1 MNKHSNLEI
10 TAVQIWPVHK
20 AESRIKAMATIT
32 VNDSLR
38 LSGLKIVDGRNGLFV
53 SWPGEKKAGTDHY
66 FNFIY
71 PVSREIGDA
80 IQREV
85 MERYHQTVLA
95 QAA

>member
-1 MNKHSNLEI
+1 MKNSNIQL
-10 TAVQIWPVHK
+10 TAIQIWPLHR
-20 AESRIKAMATIT
+20 ADSRVKAMAMIT

-38 LSGLKIVDGRNGLFV
+38 LSGLRIVEGRNGLFV

-66 FNFIY
+66 FNFIF
-71 PVSREIGDA
+71 PTSREVGDA

-85 MERYHQTVLA
+85 LEHYHQAVAA